1 MGILVMVGQLILS
14 LSILIVLHELGHF
27 TPAKL
32 FGTRVDKFYLFFDP
46 YFSLFKFQKGETE
59 YGIGWLPLG
68 GYVKIAGMVDESF
81 DTEMLKEE
89 PKPWEFRSKPA
100 WQRLIIML
108 GGVTVNF
115 FLGFLIFIGI
125 SAYFGE
131 SYLPNDRVAYGIA
144 VDSLGTS
151 IGLRAGDQIVA
162 VGDQPMEKFNPGL
175 LRQEAIF
182 NDARSITVRRDAR
195 ELTLPLSDDFVK
207 ELGKYSNQKLNVFSI
222 RLPFV
227 AASIAEDSPADEAGI
242 EVEDKLLAV
251 NGTPT
256 PYHDVFVDVVKPY
269 AGEQIALTIERDG
282 QTMTK
287 DLTVSDAGIIGVYAA
302 GPDYF
307 FDFETEKFTLA
318 ESIPKGI
325 DNGWE
330 FLSLQGTAFKKM
342 FSGDVD
348 PNESLGSFI
357 SIGKMFGERWD
368 WRRFWNL
375 TASLSL
381 ILAFMNLLP
390 IPGLDGG
397 HVMFLLYEMVS
408 GRKPS
413 DKVLEW
419 STMIGF
425 GLIVILMI
433 YVIGLDIG
441 RLF

>member
-1 MGILVMVGQLILS
+1 MVGQLILS

-46 YFSLFKFQKGETE
+46 YFSLFKFKKGETE

-81 DTEMLKEE
+81 DTEMLKED

-115 FLGFLIFIGI
+115 ILGFLIFIGMT
-125 SAYFGE
+125 AYFGE
-131 SYLPNDRVAYGIA
+131 SYLPNDRVVHGIA
-144 VDSLGTS
+144 VDSLGQR
-151 IGLRAGDQIVA
+151 IGLQNGDRIIA
-162 VGDQPMEKFNPGL
+162 IGERPMERFNPGL

-182 NDARSITVRRDAR
+182 NDARTITVARDGR
-195 ELTLPLSDDFVK
+195 EQTIRLSDEFVK
-207 ELGKYSNQKLNVFSI
+207 ELGKYDNQTLRVFTV

-227 AASIAEDSPADEAGI
+227 AARIADDSPAAEAGL
-242 EVEDKLLAV
+242 EAEDKIIAV

-256 PYHDVFVDVVKPY
+256 PFYDQFVETVKPL
-269 AGEQIALTIERDG
+269 AGRAVTLTVERDG
-282 QTMTK
+282 RELTK
-287 DLTVSDAGIIGVYAA
+287 QLTLTERGTIGVYAA
-302 GPDYF
+302 GPDHF
-307 FDFETEKFTLA
+307 FDYETEKFSLG

-325 DNGWE
+325 ENGWE

-342 FSGDVD
+342 FKGDVD

-357 SIGKMFGERWD
+357 SIGKMFGDTWD
-368 WRRFWNL
+368 WQRFWNL

-381 ILAFMNLLP
+381 VLAFMNLLP

-397 HVMFLLYEMVS
+397 HVVFLLYEMVS

-413 DKVLEW
+413 DKVLEY
-419 STMIGF
+419 STMVGF
-425 GLIVILMI
+425 ALIVILMI